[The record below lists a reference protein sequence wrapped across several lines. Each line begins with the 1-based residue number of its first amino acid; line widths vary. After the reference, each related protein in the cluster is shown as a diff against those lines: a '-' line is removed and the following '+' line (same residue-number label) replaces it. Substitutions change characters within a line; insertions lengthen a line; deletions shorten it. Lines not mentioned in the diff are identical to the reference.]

1 MIKKEDLLFDVR
13 ARVKI
18 ANLCKDKKF
27 ENIQLLFDTS
37 EEDRIKNV
45 LIMLKILSNSA
56 EYAKRKEQGLEV
68 NVNADYNTIPLTLDD
83 MYDMKVYEIEELEN
97 LIVEVITRDS
107 ERTVEAKDKKGKKK
121 EV

>member
-83 MYDMKVYEIEELEN
+83 MYDMKVYEIGELEN